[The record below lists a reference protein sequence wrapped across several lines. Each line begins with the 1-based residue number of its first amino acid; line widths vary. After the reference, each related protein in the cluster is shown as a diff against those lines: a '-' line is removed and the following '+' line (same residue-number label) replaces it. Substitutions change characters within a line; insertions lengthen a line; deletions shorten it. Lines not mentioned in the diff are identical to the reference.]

1 MSQGLPVSRVVNVTV
16 DMSPRAA
23 SARNFG
29 VLLIMGASSVI
40 DPWSACGRIR
50 LLKKWLPILAL
61 TRRNIRRRHF
71 IINNPPSG

>member
-29 VLLIMGASSVI
+29 VLLIMGH
-40 DPWSACGRIR
+40 R
-50 LLKKWLPILAL
+50 LSLIPGAPAGV
-61 TRRNIRRRHF
+61 F
-71 IINNPPSG
+71 VC